1 MLNQDN
7 SQPRPQ
13 PEELLTPR
21 EACGVLKC
29 GLTRLYALMG
39 DGSLHSVKMGKLRRI
54 PRSSLN
60 QFISG
65 LGA

>member
-1 MLNQDN
+1 M
-7 SQPRPQ
+7 SKKF
-13 PEELLTPR
+13 EELLTPR
-21 EACGVLKC
+21 EACDVLRC
-29 GLTRLYALMG
+29 GLTRLYQLIG

-60 QFISG
+60 QFISN